1 MKKLCLALMAVSGGL
16 LVGCGSTST
25 ADLDQWMA
33 EVKARPAGVIKPIP
47 PFITYKS
54 FTYSAA
60 GMRSPF
66 DKPIQVKDIARMQ
79 LASSVK
85 PNDNRAKEFL
95 EQFGLDSLV
104 MVGGITQGGVNWALI
119 QDPEGKI
126 HRVKKSNYMGRNHGR
141 IMELGDG
148 YLSLVEIVG
157 NGSDGW
163 VERPRTIKL
172 RVTE

>member
-1 MKKLCLALMAVSGGL
+1 MKIKCLALTVVASSF
-16 LVGCGSTST
+16 LVGCGSTNTS
-25 ADLDQWMA
+25 DLDQWMA
-33 EVKARPAGVIKPIP
+33 EVKARPAGAIKPIP
-47 PFITYKS
+47 PFVAYKS

-66 DKPIQVKDIARMQ
+66 DKPIQVKDIERMQ

-95 EQFGLDSLV
+95 EQFGLDSLA
-104 MVGGITQGGVNWALI
+104 MVGGITQGGVDWALI
-119 QDPEGKI
+119 QDPEGKV
-126 HRVKKSNYMGRNHGR
+126 HRVKKSNYLGRNHGR
-141 IMELGDG
+141 IVELGDG

-172 RVTE
+172 RVAE